1 MPPRKK
7 KKLPTLVWLFFLILP
22 IVGAALSSFYW
33 ARKFPKPP
41 DPVPKVNQPSDYQ
54 LELETLKTLI
64 EATCL
69 EIGLKR
75 QYIELEESEAKITL
89 PQRVEERFF
98 STLKRKAESLKGVQY
113 EVLEGE
119 KTLIIIRSGNNS
131 FKVTLLP
138 FKEPMVS
145 LIVDDLGEDLNL
157 ALRFMALG
165 EPLTFSILPLRTH
178 SREIALKASRRGFE
192 VLLHIPMEPKAYP
205 LNDPGKEALMLS
217 MSKEEIR
224 QKVRLFIKAMPHVQ
238 GANNHMGSQF
248 MEDPEMV
255 RVVLETLRE
264 EGLFFLDSLTTPNSA
279 AEFEAKKLGLPF
291 YKRDVFL
298 DNAETTEDFLKA
310 WEELIK
316 IAKRKGQAI
325 GICHPYRSTLMG
337 LKTVLHSSRTPQLFP
352 LSWLLPSN
360 LVF

>member
-1 MPPRKK
+1 M
-7 KKLPTLVWLFFLILP
+7 WFLFFILP
-22 IVGAALSSFYW
+22 ILGAVLSSLYW
-33 ARKFPKPP
+33 IRKISPP
-41 DPVPKVNQPSDYQ
+41 PVPIPKINQPSGYQ
-54 LELETLKTLI
+54 LEVETLKMLI

-75 QYIELEESEAKITL
+75 QHIELEEDVARITL
-89 PQRVEERFF
+89 PQRAEEKFF
-98 STLKRKAESLKGVQY
+98 STLKRKAESLKGVKY
-113 EVLEGE
+113 EVLEEE
-119 KTLIIIRSGNNS
+119 KIIILRSGSSS
-131 FKVTLLP
+131 FKVILLP

-157 ALRFMALG
+157 AYHFMALG
-165 EPLTFSILPLRTH
+165 EPLTFSILPLRRH
-178 SREIALKASRRGFE
+178 SQEIALKASRRGFE

-205 LNDPGKEALMLS
+205 LNDPGTEALMLS
-217 MSKEEIR
+217 MDKEEIR
-224 QKVRLFIKAMPHVQ
+224 QKVKSFIKAMPQAQ
-238 GANNHMGSQF
+238 GANNHMGSRF

-255 RVVLETLRE
+255 RVVLETLGE

-325 GICHPYRSTLMG
+325 GICHPNRSTLTG
-337 LKTVLHSSRTPQLFP
+337 LKTVLNRSENPQLFP